1 MTSAPTG
8 EAASQPASI
17 FSDSVTYCGRFPA
30 MDSSHY
36 RQCGEARRR
45 YRQTA
50 PTRGLHSVNKQA
62 LSTVDQ
68 IHIL

>member
-30 MDSSHY
+30 VDSSHC
-36 RQCGEARRR
+36 RQCGEARRLCGH
-45 YRQTA
+45 TSA
-50 PTRGLHSVNKQA
+50 VTDTGLE
-62 LSTVDQ
+62 
-68 IHIL
+68 

>member
-36 RQCGEARRR
+36 RQCREARRLGGHTSAVTDTGLE
-45 YRQTA
+45 QVTA
-50 PTRGLHSVNKQA
+50 KLPG
-62 LSTVDQ
+62 
-68 IHIL
+68 